1 MKVLVIGSGGREHA
15 IAYKLNQSS
24 KVDKIYAIPGNPG
37 IAKIGECIEG
47 SVEDNKMIV
56 DFAKENKIDLTVIGP
71 EVPLCN
77 GLADDLEAAGLMA
90 FGPTKHAATLE
101 GSKAFSKD
109 FMVRHNIP
117 TAKYKEYTN
126 LDEAIS
132 EIDSF
137 GYPVVIKADGLAAG
151 KGVVIPENREDAI
164 NTLKEMMSDKKF
176 GSAGEKIVVEEFLS
190 GIETSILA
198 FVDNDTIVPMVSA
211 KDHKKVYNFEKG
223 PNTGGM
229 GTFSPSEIYTD
240 ELSKEI
246 SEKVLN
252 RTLQGFKKDNLNYKG
267 VLFIG
272 LMITEDG
279 PKVLEYNVR
288 FGDPETQSVLF
299 RLETD
304 LHKIM
309 EAILDNKLKDIEINY
324 KKEEAKDGS
333 IFLDKD
339 YDWTIPSS
347 NLLMYGHNM
356 GDGAM
361 FQDLLKYEDEE
372 FYKQHPIV
380 RFTTATEDAEY
391 EIISAFKS
399 RVYYKSEKNV
409 FRYYYFINADNEEEY
424 NEFVNSAKE
433 ASFYDTGKT
442 AEYGDQLMTLS
453 TCSYHT
459 EDGRF
464 AVVARKK

>member
-37 IAKIGECIEG
+37 IAMIGECIEG
-47 SVEDNKMIV
+47 SVEDNQMIV

-101 GSKAFSKD
+101 GSKAFSKE

-126 LDEAIS
+126 LDEAVN

-164 NTLKEMMSDKKF
+164 ATLKEMMSDKKF
-176 GSAGEKIVVEEFLS
+176 GSAGDKIVVEEFLS

-198 FVDNDTIVPMVSA
+198 FVDNNTIIPMVSA
-211 KDHKKVYNFEKG
+211 KDHKKVNNFEQG
-223 PNTGGM
+223 TNTGGM

-240 ELSKEI
+240 ELAKEI
-246 SEKVLN
+246 DEKVLR
-252 RTLQGFKKDNLNYKG
+252 RTLEGFKKDNLNYKG
-267 VLFIG
+267 ILFVG

-279 PKVLEYNVR
+279 AKVLEYNVR

-299 RLETD
+299 RLDTD

-309 EAILDNKLKDIEINY
+309 EAILENRLKDIEINY
-324 KKEEAKDGS
+324 KKEEAVCVMLTSGGYPDNYEKGKIITGLEDLDEDIVVFHSGTKMVDG
-333 IFLDKD
+333 
-339 YDWTIPSS
+339 
-347 NLLMYGHNM
+347 NLVTNGGRVIGITTSANSV
-356 GDGAM
+356 
-361 FQDLLKYEDEE
+361 EE
-372 FYKQHPIV
+372 AAKKVYKNI
-380 RFTTATEDAEY
+380 
-391 EIISAFKS
+391 
-399 RVYYKSEKNV
+399 EK
-409 FRYYYFINADNEEEY
+409 INFEGMHYRTDIGMQLCEE
-424 NEFVNSAKE
+424 
-433 ASFYDTGKT
+433 
-442 AEYGDQLMTLS
+442 LS
-453 TCSYHT
+453 L
-459 EDGRF
+459 
-464 AVVARKK
+464 